1 LLICSDIEL
10 TAPMAS
16 IPKSTLSTEIESVLT
31 SIAMLDVSGVLIAG
45 LSVEVASS
53 SEIDSIGVS
62 INTSSDSTV
71 PATML
76 KISVRW
82 TWTTTHNPKIIN
94 KATWTP
100 RLMKTSAP
108 GFERL
113 DLSPPNSL
121 GVPVPGVF
129 PRAGGFTRA
138 GDFTGAGEVTRAGD
152 IPWASGGFG
161 FFWEAR
167 AGPSAKFL
175 DGEFLVA
182 GACVAGA

>member
-1 LLICSDIEL
+1 
-10 TAPMAS
+10 
-16 IPKSTLSTEIESVLT
+16 
-31 SIAMLDVSGVLIAG
+31 MLDASGVLIAG

-100 RLMKTSAP
+100 RLIQTSAP
-108 GFERL
+108 RFLRL
-113 DLSPPNSL
+113 DLSPPSSL
-121 GVPVPGVF
+121 GVPRAVALTWAVAL
-129 PRAGGFTRA
+129 PR
-138 GDFTGAGEVTRAGD
+138 AGEVTRAGD

-161 FFWEAR
+161 FLSEVR
-167 AGPSAKFL
+167 AGPSANFL
-175 DGEFLVA
+175 DGEFFAA
-182 GACVAGA
+182 GG